1 VQTQQAVETQQERL
15 EDAESGL
22 QTGRRE
28 PITMLP
34 AMPAMPVVA
43 ALPALGDLDS
53 KASPESLELVEKI
66 SRAAPPEKTAEL
78 VQKTLA
84 GETTRRDL
92 REVWRDYRPA
102 VAGSARGR
110 RPRGQDKTPPT
121 AADGEPLHVV
131 AADIVQALR
140 ADRGSFID
148 GRLTSQQWR
157 VHTEVAVR
165 PGTTRQARRID
176 AVCTEMATSEQR
188 HPGFHAVEI
197 KVRRADLASDHKL
210 TEYADFAD
218 TLWLAVPA
226 ELAGEAHQLVP
237 EWVGVLAYEAS
248 APAAGMLP
256 VGRRLRVV
264 QPAGAIPRKADL
276 RSELA
281 FELLEKIS
289 RAAPPERTRE
299 LVNGTLAGETKREEL
314 RQAWLDYRPAV
325 TGNARGR
332 RRQGL
337 SQAFAGQVE
346 ALEVLRAEIVQA
358 LRASRGGFL
367 DGRSASHQWRVQT
380 DITLPAGS
388 AQPIRFDAV
397 CIELATPEQPR
408 PGLHGLAIRVQHSE
422 LPGEPELR
430 AAAAYV
436 DTLWL
441 AVPAALSD
449 AAQQLDPAG
458 VGVLAFQAAPPATD
472 AGPPLRLVR
481 PEPPAS
487 GLRVMRLAGE
497 LSRQADLRGELALAL
512 LKRLL

>member
-1 VQTQQAVETQQERL
+1 MTTRPVVPALQPANPPAKQAEDALWLHDIEEQLIELARASAQRWQKIAVLMIEVEQNELWQGAARSYTAWVRQLAARAGVHESNLWRALKAGTFYNEVRAQAVQAQQAVETQQERL
-15 EDAESGL
+15 EDAQSEL

-28 PITMLP
+28 PIAMLP

-102 VAGSARGR
+102 VAGTARGR
-110 RPRGQDKTPPT
+110 GPRGQDKTPPT
-121 AADGEPLHVV
+121 AVDGQPLHVV

-237 EWVGVLAYEAS
+237 VWVGVLAYEAS
-248 APAAGMLP
+248 AAAAGMLP
-256 VGRRLRVV
+256 VPPEEAVPAAPPVPPLPGGRRLRVV

-281 FELLEKIS
+281 FELL
-289 RAAPPERTRE
+289 
-299 LVNGTLAGETKREEL
+299 
-314 RQAWLDYRPAV
+314 
-325 TGNARGR
+325 
-332 RRQGL
+332 
-337 SQAFAGQVE
+337 
-346 ALEVLRAEIVQA
+346 
-358 LRASRGGFL
+358 
-367 DGRSASHQWRVQT
+367 
-380 DITLPAGS
+380 
-388 AQPIRFDAV
+388 
-397 CIELATPEQPR
+397 
-408 PGLHGLAIRVQHSE
+408 
-422 LPGEPELR
+422 
-430 AAAAYV
+430 
-436 DTLWL
+436 
-441 AVPAALSD
+441 
-449 AAQQLDPAG
+449 
-458 VGVLAFQAAPPATD
+458 
-472 AGPPLRLVR
+472 
-481 PEPPAS
+481 
-487 GLRVMRLAGE
+487 
-497 LSRQADLRGELALAL
+497 
-512 LKRLL
+512 KRLL